1 MRLPAPGCV
10 LSLRGLCISY
20 DDRQVLSQVDLDL
33 PEKGVT
39 VLLGPSG
46 TGKSALLRT
55 VAGENAGH
63 PSIRVEGR
71 VDYVLPDRNPPL
83 VMQKAKLLL
92 SAVLENLVHD
102 WPERANLTAAQQHA
116 HVTQWLASL
125 GLERLV
131 QHLHVP
137 VISLPLSDQRL
148 VSVLRRAM
156 VTSPLLLL
164 DEPTAGLSDEQAE
177 PILALMRRL
186 RQQSSLLVAMHNL
199 GQSRAIADAVVL
211 LASRCVQ
218 EHSGAQA
225 FFTAPASES
234 GRLFL
239 RTGSCP
245 EEPRHQLE
253 KELAPELAS
262 TAPKPSPPPH
272 HPLPPRSPGPN
283 GFAWLIPG
291 RLAGTPWPG
300 LLRPAAYD
308 LELLQAAGVT
318 QLFSVTNRPF
328 PAELAQAHGMA
339 VENDPMVDMQP
350 PDIPQAIALCQRIE
364 ASLASGEV
372 MAVHCHAGL
381 GRTGTTLCAYW
392 IWLQRGRT
400 TGELALQQIRRFHL
414 GWVQSAAQV
423 DFLHVFALAV
433 ARMNS
438 AMPSLSTTAGRSD
451 VTLSRSV
458 TTTPR

>member
-1 MRLPAPGCV
+1 MNLASPPLLRIDALRFAYPDQPALVSNWNASIGP
-10 LSLRGLCISY
+10 
-20 DDRQVLSQVDLDL
+20 
-33 PEKGVT
+33 GVT
-39 VLLGPSG
+39 LLYGDTG

-186 RQQSSLLVAMHNL
+186 R
-199 GQSRAIADAVVL
+199 
-211 LASRCVQ
+211 
-218 EHSGAQA
+218 
-225 FFTAPASES
+225 
-234 GRLFL
+234 
-239 RTGSCP
+239 
-245 EEPRHQLE
+245 
-253 KELAPELAS
+253 
-262 TAPKPSPPPH
+262 
-272 HPLPPRSPGPN
+272 
-283 GFAWLIPG
+283 
-291 RLAGTPWPG
+291 
-300 LLRPAAYD
+300 
-308 LELLQAAGVT
+308 
-318 QLFSVTNRPF
+318 
-328 PAELAQAHGMA
+328 
-339 VENDPMVDMQP
+339 
-350 PDIPQAIALCQRIE
+350 
-364 ASLASGEV
+364 
-372 MAVHCHAGL
+372 
-381 GRTGTTLCAYW
+381 
-392 IWLQRGRT
+392 
-400 TGELALQQIRRFHL
+400 
-414 GWVQSAAQV
+414 
-423 DFLHVFALAV
+423 
-433 ARMNS
+433 
-438 AMPSLSTTAGRSD
+438 
-451 VTLSRSV
+451 
-458 TTTPR
+458 